1 MFQKIINWTDDK
13 LNPILVKELRQSTN
27 SRVLTV
33 LVIAFLTIQLFSLY
47 IQLFMDDATS
57 FDSRQVIF
65 QTVLMILVASCI
77 YGIIPTVAN
86 RFYGERNGD
95 SIDLIYTTVLSPF
108 AIISGKMLSA
118 MGLII
123 LLYSLCAP
131 FIFIS
136 YLFPGVDILTIAW
149 SLWYSFWLVVAIAQ
163 VMILVATIKTSK
175 IMRSII
181 LLIYFGIVT
190 IWGFGS
196 IQAIAF
202 SYRSRGLTG
211 AFGLG
216 FATWYG
222 HLMIILFWL
231 LIIGF
236 FYILSVCSV
245 SSTHA
250 NRAFWPRIYA
260 AGFWLIGLL
269 SAGSLYIFST
279 RNAARSASQT
289 WLILSTIVF
298 LASMGAAAGERS
310 EYGNRL
316 RKHIPRNKLLRIIA
330 FPFFSGEV
338 NGLIY
343 SILFMTLTV
352 VIFCLLPY
360 RTKRLDDSIVTVVG
374 LAGYFTWY
382 SLLALQLKR
391 MLIRRFPNL
400 NSFLIMLFAVI
411 IFTLAPMMLAWG
423 IYHGIDLS
431 DSEMGPF
438 LILSFGIMLLR
449 SYTAIGL
456 IAGWSLSAVTL
467 IILLPFIRQRMKE
480 FIPLEQSESETEN
493 EVTDGNG

>member
-33 LVIAFLTIQLFSLY
+33 LVIGFLTIQLFSLY
-47 IQLFMDDATS
+47 IQIFMDDATS

-65 QTVLMILVASCI
+65 QTVLTILIASCI
-77 YGIIPTVAN
+77 YGVIPSIAN
-86 RFYGERNGD
+86 RFYHERNGD

-163 VMILVATIKTSK
+163 IMILVATIKTSK

-181 LLIYFGIVT
+181 LLMYFGIVT
-190 IWGFGS
+190 IWGFGAL
-196 IQAIAF
+196 QAIAS
-202 SYRSRGLTG
+202 SYRSRSFTG
-211 AFGLG
+211 GLG
-216 FATWYG
+216 IGFTSWHG
-222 HLMIILFWL
+222 HLFLMLFWL

-236 FYILSVCSV
+236 FYILSVCAV

-250 NRAFWPRIYA
+250 NRAFWPRVYA

-269 SAGSLYIFST
+269 FVISLYIFSSISIAK
-279 RNAARSASQT
+279 NASQV
-289 WLILSTIVF
+289 WLIISTIVF
-298 LASMGAAAGERS
+298 LASMGVASGERS

-352 VIFCLLPY
+352 GIFYLLPHY
-360 RTKRLDDSIVTVVG
+360 DIRRLDSIVTIVG

-382 SLLALQLKR
+382 SLLALQIKR
-391 MLIRRFPNL
+391 MFARRFPNL
-400 NSFLIMLFAVI
+400 NSFLIMLFSVI
-411 IFTLAPMMLAWG
+411 IFTLIPMMVAWG
-423 IYHGIDLS
+423 VYHTINLS
-431 DSEMGPF
+431 EKKMGPF
-438 LILSFGIMLLR
+438 LILSFGIMTMR
-449 SYTAIGL
+449 VYNGIGL
-456 IAGWSLSAVTL
+456 ITGWSLSTITL

-480 FIPLEQSESETEN
+480 FIPLEQTEN
-493 EVTDGNG
+493 EIKDGNG